1 MKTIWVKAALAL
13 ASLGCMQQVAAQN
26 VPASAE
32 SRPGSVNV
40 PAYTIPPSVFL
51 SPEARALQEKGTQS
65 PVGDTPPTPQ
75 QILGIRAG
83 MQKGRA
89 PLIEAMRVEYGVTL
103 EKAVVGGISGYWV
116 RPDKPASKGKRPIL
130 LNLPAGGFMI
140 GQANPIGLI
149 ESIPVAS
156 RSGFDVLTIDYRQY
170 PEATFPAAS
179 EDVAKVYRELLKTHK
194 AAQIGIYGCSAGG
207 LLTAQSLAWFD
218 KNGLP
223 FPGAAGVLCASA
235 DGFWQG
241 DSWYWQKPVQGK
253 PAAPTL
259 DEERYY
265 GGHDAK
271 DPLLSP
277 ILSEKL
283 IARFPPTILMSAT
296 RAGELSSTVDTHRR
310 LVRNGVDAELHVW
323 DGLGHAFMF
332 MHPQLP
338 ESKEAHAVIATFFT
352 KHLSKK
358 GRK

>member
-1 MKTIWVKAALAL
+1 MMKRPLSAFAAVLAFFTATGSL
-13 ASLGCMQQVAAQN
+13 AQVAQQSASGTVH
-26 VPASAE
+26 VPGYELA
-32 SRPGSVNV
+32 
-40 PAYTIPPSVFL
+40 PSVFL
-51 SPEARALQEKGTQS
+51 SPEARALQEKGAQS
-65 PVGDTPPTPQ
+65 PVGDAPPTPE

-89 PLIEAMRVEYGVTL
+89 SLIEAMRKEYGVTI
-103 EKAVVGGISGYWV
+103 EQTSVGGINGYWV
-116 RPDKPASKGKRPIL
+116 RPAKAAGKVKKRPIL

-149 ESIPVAS
+149 EAIPVAS

-170 PEATFPAAS
+170 PEAVFPAAS
-179 EDVAKVYRELLKTHK
+179 EDVAKVYRELLKAYK
-194 AAQIGIYGCSAGG
+194 PSQIGIYGCSAGG
-207 LLTAQSLAWFD
+207 LLTAQALAWFD
-218 KNGLP
+218 KNALP

-241 DSWYWQKPVQGK
+241 DSWFWQNPIQGK
-253 PAAPTL
+253 PAAPKL

-277 ILSEKL
+277 ILSESL
-283 IARFPPTILMSAT
+283 ISRFPPTLLMSAT
-296 RAGELSSTVDTHRR
+296 RAGELSAAADTHRK
-310 LVRNGVDAELHVW
+310 LVRVGVEADLHVW

-338 ESKEAHAVIATFFT
+338 ESREAHAVIAKFFV
-352 KHLSKK
+352 KHLSVKA
-358 GRK
+358 RK

>member
-1 MKTIWVKAALAL
+1 MRVRQSKLVLGLAL
-13 ASLGCMQQVAAQN
+13 LGCAVMANAQEPPKPVAGTVS
-26 VPASAE
+26 VPSYE
-32 SRPGSVNV
+32 
-40 PAYTIPPSVFL
+40 IPPSAYL

-83 MQKGRA
+83 MQKARA
-89 PLIEAMRVEYGVTL
+89 PLIEAMRAEYGVTL
-103 EKAVVGGISGYWV
+103 EKTIVGGISGYWV
-116 RPDKPASKGKRPIL
+116 RPNMPAQKGKRPIL

-149 ESIPVAS
+149 EAIPVAS
-156 RSGFDVLTIDYRQY
+156 RSGYDVLTIDYRQY
-170 PEATFPAAS
+170 PEAVFPAAS
-179 EDVAKVYRELLKTHK
+179 ADVAKVYRELLKMHK
-194 AAQIGIYGCSAGG
+194 PSQIGIYGCSAGG

-218 KNGLP
+218 KQALP

-241 DSWYWQKPVQGK
+241 DSWYWQKPIQGK

-265 GGHDAK
+265 GGHDAT

-277 ILSEKL
+277 VLSEKL
-283 IARFPPTILMSAT
+283 LAKFPPTLLMSAT
-296 RAGELSSTVDTHRR
+296 RAGELSATVDTHRR
-310 LVRNGVDAELHVW
+310 LVRNGVEAELHVW

-338 ESKEAHAVIATFFT
+338 ESREAHTVIANFFRT
-352 KHLSKK
+352 HLTGKRSK
-358 GRK
+358 